1 MTAEVPLDEEE
12 FRRWR
17 TDAGRALQS
26 ARHQADGGFH
36 NWACFTAEQ
45 AAQLAVKAILHG
57 LGRAPWGHDLVGL
70 VQSAADGGLS
80 VPDDVNEASLR
91 LARHYIPARHP
102 DAHASGPAG
111 TRYGAADA
119 REALDDAGTILR
131 FVDSSWAALR
141 D

>member
-1 MTAEVPLDEEE
+1 MT
-12 FRRWR
+12 
-17 TDAGRALQS
+17 
-26 ARHQADGGFH
+26 
-36 NWACFTAEQ
+36 
-45 AAQLAVKAILHG
+45 G

-102 DAHASGPAG
+102 DAHARGPAG

-131 FVDSSWAALR
+131 FVDSSWAALGA
-141 D
+141 